1 MKSMSKPMVLAF
13 AALASCAGMLG
24 GCGEAGKDGVIVESE
39 VSKKSNAATQDAM
52 KEFMQS
58 KGQKKAAPAAPA
70 AVTPQATP
78 SKS

>member
-1 MKSMSKPMVLAF
+1 MKSMSKPMVLAV
-13 AALASCAGMLG
+13 AALASCAGMLA
-24 GCGEAGKDGVIVESE
+24 GCGAEQKDGAIVESE

-58 KGQKKAAPAAPA
+58 KGQTKAKPAAPP